1 MPMFMKKKQM
11 NSKDKNMILDALE
24 LLSWVIR
31 TKELFGLSNNYEYR
45 EDEVNRLYQ
54 SLEND

>member
-1 MPMFMKKKQM
+1 MLMEKKQM
-11 NSKDKNMILDALE
+11 NSKDKNMILDGLE

-31 TKELFGLSNNYEYR
+31 TKELFGLPDNYDYR

-54 SLEND
+54 DLENN

>member
-1 MPMFMKKKQM
+1 M
-11 NSKDKNMILDALE
+11 NYQIKNKDMTIILDALE

-31 TKELFGLSNNYEYR
+31 TKELFGLPDNYEYR

-54 SLEND
+54 DLENN